1 MPAVLFTPC
10 PPPVYVLVPDSEQR
24 TSWTVYLRD
33 VPDPTRRPAFPVRKG
48 CVPFFGVLRFNLTQH
63 EVQVSRFKRQ
73 IDAGNPTISVELL
86 GFVRNWLLDH
96 ILKVDKALAR
106 DLNARGLK

>member
-73 IDAGNPTISVELL
+73 IASPRFI
-86 GFVRNWLLDH
+86 WLLHRQFGGPSFD
-96 ILKVDKALAR
+96 
-106 DLNARGLK
+106 RGFRGGCCT